1 VPKKDRTTVPTQDGN
16 RAAARPD
23 LGTSLGSDGGRIAEA
38 PRLGSPDLGAAGEE
52 GGSNNETPATYEQTT
67 GSGGGSPTAPK
78 GWAKQSIWSAWERI
92 KEVEPTMKVQK
103 VRRKK
108 EVRKMRKIREKKR
121 KQKLFYYVFSYKIIL
136 L

>member
-1 VPKKDRTTVPTQDGN
+1 MPTQDGN

-23 LGTSLGSDGGRIAEA
+23 LGTSMGSGGGRVAEA
-38 PRLGSPDLGAAGEE
+38 PRMGSPDLGAAGEE

-92 KEVEPTMKVQK
+92 KKEVEPTRKVQK

-121 KQKLFYYVFSYKIIL
+121 KQKLFL
-136 L
+136 LCIFI